1 MNILLNS
8 GWIKSLVSKAITFA
22 VTKKAGIKAD
32 LGINE
37 LEITDDDDVDGV
49 NLHLDINV
57 KMTKEQLEK
66 LLKNLM

>member
-37 LEITDDDDVDGV
+37 LEITDDVDGV

-66 LLKNLM
+66 MLKSLM

>member
-37 LEITDDDDVDGV
+37 LEITDDVDGV
-49 NLHLDINV
+49 NLHLDVNV
-57 KMTKEQLEK
+57 KMTKEELEK
-66 LLKNLM
+66 

>member
-37 LEITDDDDVDGV
+37 LEITDDVDGV
-49 NLHLDINV
+49 NLHLDVNV
-57 KMTKEQLEK
+57 KMTKEGAGK
-66 LLKNLM
+66 AVKKI

>member
-1 MNILLNS
+1 MNILLNA
-8 GWIKSLVSKAITFA
+8 GWVKSLVSKAIMFA

-37 LEITDDDDVDGV
+37 LEITDDTDGV

-57 KMTKEQLEK
+57 KMSKDELERLVK
-66 LLKNLM
+66 DLI

>member
-37 LEITDDDDVDGV
+37 LEITDDVDGV
-49 NLHLDINV
+49 NMHLDINV
-57 KMTKEQLEK
+57 KMKKEELEK
-66 LLKNLM
+66 LLKDLI

>member
-37 LEITDDDDVDGV
+37 LEITDDADGV
-49 NLHLDINV
+49 NLHLDVNV
-57 KMTKEQLEK
+57 KMKKEELEK
-66 LLKNLM
+66 LLKDLI

>member
-37 LEITDDDDVDGV
+37 LEITDDVDGV
-49 NLHLDINV
+49 NLHLDVNV

>member
-37 LEITDDDDVDGV
+37 LEITDDVDGV
-49 NLHLDINV
+49 NLHLDVNV
-57 KMTKEQLEK
+57 KMKKEELEK
-66 LLKNLM
+66 LLKDLI

>member
-1 MNILLNS
+1 MCHRPP
-8 GWIKSLVSKAITFA
+8 SKAITFA

-37 LEITDDDDVDGV
+37 LEITDDVDGV

>member
-22 VTKKAGIKAD
+22 VTKKAGVKAD

-37 LEITDDDDVDGV
+37 LEITDDVDGV
-49 NLHLDINV
+49 NMHLDINV
-57 KMTKEQLEK
+57 KMKKEELEK
-66 LLKNLM
+66 LLKDLI

>member
-37 LEITDDDDVDGV
+37 LEITDDVDGV
-49 NLHLDINV
+49 NLHLDVNV
-57 KMTKEQLEK
+57 KMSKEQLEK

>member
-22 VTKKAGIKAD
+22 VTKKAGVKAD

-37 LEITDDDDVDGV
+37 LEITDDVDGV

-57 KMTKEQLEK
+57 KMKKEELEK
-66 LLKNLM
+66 LLKDLI

>member
-8 GWIKSLVSKAITFA
+8 GWIKSLVSKAIAFA

-37 LEITDDDDVDGV
+37 LEITDDVDGV

-57 KMTKEQLEK
+57 KMKKEELEK
-66 LLKNLM
+66 LLKDLI

>member
-37 LEITDDDDVDGV
+37 LDMTDDVDGV

-57 KMTKEQLEK
+57 KMKKEELEK
-66 LLKNLM
+66 LLKDLI

>member
-37 LEITDDDDVDGV
+37 LEITDDVDGV

-57 KMTKEQLEK
+57 KMKKEQLEK

>member
-37 LEITDDDDVDGV
+37 LEITDDVDGV

-57 KMTKEQLEK
+57 KMKKEELEK
-66 LLKNLM
+66 LLKDLI

>member
-37 LEITDDDDVDGV
+37 LEITDDVDGV

-66 LLKNLM
+66 MLKNLM

>member
-37 LEITDDDDVDGV
+37 LEITDDVDGV

-57 KMTKEQLEK
+57 KIKKEELEK
-66 LLKNLM
+66 LLKDLI

>member
-37 LEITDDDDVDGV
+37 LEITDDVDGV

-57 KMTKEQLEK
+57 KMKKEELEK
-66 LLKNLM
+66 LLKNLI

>member
-37 LEITDDDDVDGV
+37 LEITDDVDGV
-49 NLHLDINV
+49 NLHLDVNV

-66 LLKNLM
+66 MLKNLM

>member
-37 LEITDDDDVDGV
+37 LEITDDVDGV
-49 NLHLDINV
+49 NLHLDVNV
-57 KMTKEQLEK
+57 KMTKEELEK
-66 LLKNLM
+66 LLKDLI

>member
-8 GWIKSLVSKAITFA
+8 GWIKSLVSKAIMFA

-37 LEITDDDDVDGV
+37 LEITDDADGV
-49 NLHLDINV
+49 NLHLDVNV
-57 KMTKEQLEK
+57 KMKKEELEK
-66 LLKNLM
+66 LLKDSI

>member
-37 LEITDDDDVDGV
+37 LEITDDVDGV

>member
-32 LGINE
+32 IGINE
-37 LEITDDDDVDGV
+37 LEITDDVDGV

-57 KMTKEQLEK
+57 KMKKEELEK
-66 LLKNLM
+66 LLKDLI

>member
-1 MNILLNS
+1 MNILFNS

-37 LEITDDDDVDGV
+37 LEITDDVDGV

-57 KMTKEQLEK
+57 KMKKEELEK
-66 LLKNLM
+66 LLKDLI

>member
-37 LEITDDDDVDGV
+37 LEITDDVDGV

-57 KMTKEQLEK
+57 KMKQEELQK
-66 LLKNLM
+66 LLKDLI

>member
-1 MNILLNS
+1 M
-8 GWIKSLVSKAITFA
+8 SKAITFA

-37 LEITDDDDVDGV
+37 LEITDDVDGV
-49 NLHLDINV
+49 NLHLDVNV
-57 KMTKEQLEK
+57 KMSKEQLEK

>member
-37 LEITDDDDVDGV
+37 LEITDDVDGV
-49 NLHLDINV
+49 NLHLDVNI
-57 KMTKEQLEK
+57 KMKKEELEK
-66 LLKNLM
+66 LLKDLI